1 MSEETSDPI
10 CILLA
15 EDNPADIYLI
25 RRALAE
31 NNVSCLL
38 QVVLDGNEALS
49 LLRAEGKFAGAARP
63 QLILLDL
70 NLPRH
75 DGMEILQHVRQDRQL
90 AAVPVIV
97 FTSSDSPADRLSAT
111 HLGVDRF
118 IKKSSLLDEFMAV
131 GAVIREVLTSPSIGT
146 PEN

>member
-1 MSEETSDPI
+1 MSEETSDPF

-31 NNVSCLL
+31 NNVSCRL

-49 LLRAEGKFAGAARP
+49 LLRAEGKFAGAVKP
-63 QLILLDL
+63 HLILLDL

-75 DGMEILQHVRQDRQL
+75 DGMEVLQHVRQDRQL

-111 HLGVDRF
+111 HLGVNHF

-131 GAVIREVLTSPSIGT
+131 GAVIREVLTSPSIAI

>member
-38 QVVLDGNEALS
+38 HVVLDGNEALS
-49 LLRAEGKFAGAARP
+49 LLRGEGKFAGAARP
-63 QLILLDL
+63 HLILLDL

-75 DGMEILQHVRQDRQL
+75 DGMEVLQHVRQDRQL

-111 HLGVDRF
+111 HLGVSRF

-131 GAVIREVLTSPSIGT
+131 GAVIRELLTSPSIGI